1 MYILVLNSGSSS
13 LKFQIFQNLT
23 PLPAPLITGIV
34 EAIGLKNS
42 AITINGQT
50 TKTTIKDHHEALQK
64 SFAMIIR
71 SGLIEDLRDIT
82 LIGHRVVHGGEKYSN
97 SVRITPRVIV
107 EIRKL
112 SALAPLHNPANL
124 AGILSC
130 KKLFAKATQIA
141 VFDTA
146 FHQTLP
152 EKAFHYAL
160 PSELY
165 TKHQIRRY
173 GFHGINHEYVS
184 GKAAEILQKAGKSA
198 NRIISCHLGNGCSI
212 TAIRGGKS
220 VDTSMGFTPLEGL
233 VMGTRSG
240 DLDPSLTEYLG
251 KTLHKSPAE
260 ITQLLNKKSGLLGL
274 TGLSSDMRII
284 HAAAEDDTHPA
295 KQQRARLALDIFAYR
310 IAKYIGSYI
319 AVLGG
324 VDAIIMTGGIGEH
337 AFHIRRSVFNY
348 FRDTMK
354 LDAKRNSRNTEF
366 ISTTDSP
373 TAILIVPANEELK
386 IAKECVKLS
395 H

>member
-13 LKFQIFQNLT
+13 LKFQIFQNIT

-42 AITINGQT
+42 AITINGKT
-50 TKTTIKDHHEALQK
+50 TKIKVKDHHEALQK

-97 SVRITPRVIV
+97 SVCITPRVIV

-130 KKLFAKATQIA
+130 KKLFPKATQIA

-184 GKAAEILQKAGKSA
+184 GKAAEILKKAGKSA

-240 DLDPSLTEYLG
+240 DLDPSLPEYLG

-284 HAAAEDDTHPA
+284 HAAAEDNTHPA

-354 LDAKRNSRNTEF
+354 LDAKRNSRNAEF